1 MTVYLDREDFL
12 RDYWDYRPGQ
22 HVTFITPTQN
32 GKTTLACQL
41 LDVTCSPSLPATMAV
56 MKPRDPTPAEWT
68 ERLGFKEVATWPP
81 DRWPWENKPRGYTH
95 WPRHGLKDVEKD
107 NAHLSSELG
116 KSLNDWYR
124 RGNSIYFADEV
135 YGLCAEL
142 DLQKPLIAG
151 WTRAGG
157 MKGGLWCGAQKP
169 SGVQGQGGV
178 PTFAYNSVS
187 HLFLGHD
194 PDSAN
199 RKRFAEIGGVDPKL
213 VSDEVFNL
221 RQYEFLY
228 IRKADET
235 GGPYL
240 SVISP

>member
-1 MTVYLDREDFL
+1 MVVYLPREEFL
-12 RDYWDYRPGQ
+12 NDYWAYEPGQ
-22 HVTFITPTQN
+22 HVTLITPTQN

-41 LDVTCSPSLPATMAV
+41 LDRTCSPELPAVMAV
-56 MKPRDPTPAEWT
+56 MKPRDPVPSQWT
-68 ERLGFKEVATWPP
+68 QRMGFTEVPTWPP
-81 DRWPWENKPRGYTH
+81 AKWPWQNSPRGYTH
-95 WPRHGLKDVEKD
+95 WPKHSLSSVEAD
-107 NAHLSSELG
+107 NAHLKKEISR
-116 KSLNDWYR
+116 SLNWWYR

-142 DLQKPLIAG
+142 ELQKELIAG

-194 PDSAN
+194 PDSVN
-199 RKRFAEIGGVDPKL
+199 RKRFGEIGGIDPKL
-213 VSDEVFNL
+213 VSDIVFSL
-221 RQYEFLY
+221 KQYEFLY
-228 IRKADET
+228 VRKADTT

-240 SVISP
+240 SVIGP